1 MIEAILEPPL
11 SSSITIELTE
21 SIRKEVKRG
30 VKPETEQ
37 EVVCARMHVLVE
49 WEIHWVYS
57 CTFWLTS
64 LCI

>member
-21 SIRKEVKRG
+21 TIHKEVNRR

-37 EVVCARMHVLVE
+37 EAVCTHACAGGTGNPLG
-49 WEIHWVYS
+49 
-57 CTFWLTS
+57 L
-64 LCI
+64 